1 MAEVIIMPKLG
12 FDMAEGMLVRWV
24 KAVGQPVEKG
34 EVLAEI
40 ETDKA
45 TVEVE
50 ARAAGVLHT
59 HLVEEGTA
67 VPIGTPIAVIGAADE
82 KIDMEALLA
91 SAQTAEAEAGES
103 PAAEVPQAEPLPAAA
118 PAEDGDGRIPG
129 GVRASPIARRL
140 AREHRIE
147 LAGIVGS
154 GPGGRIV
161 KRDVEAALA
170 APAEARPIAITPE
183 IAPDLPLQTVRQPLS
198 KLRATIGNRM
208 TASKQQVPHFYV
220 TSEIDAEPLMALR
233 AEANALLPEAEKLTV
248 NDFLVKAAAIALRQF
263 PNLNASIDGEDIVRH
278 GDINIGIA
286 VGVDDGLLTVVVH
299 NADRT
304 PLRQIASQAR
314 AMIARARQGRVR
326 PRDIEGST
334 FTVSNLG
341 MFDIDHFIAIINPPE
356 AAILAVGSV
365 RQIAVV
371 QGDSIKIGKRLKVT
385 LSADHRVTDGVEAAR
400 WLQAFRAILEHP
412 LQLVVDWLGFSGA
425 QE

>member
-1 MAEVIIMPKLG
+1 
-12 FDMAEGMLVRWV
+12 
-24 KAVGQPVEKG
+24 
-34 EVLAEI
+34 
-40 ETDKA
+40 
-45 TVEVE
+45 
-50 ARAAGVLHT
+50 
-59 HLVEEGTA
+59 
-67 VPIGTPIAVIGAADE
+67 
-82 KIDMEALLA
+82 
-91 SAQTAEAEAGES
+91 
-103 PAAEVPQAEPLPAAA
+103 
-118 PAEDGDGRIPG
+118 
-129 GVRASPIARRL
+129 
-140 AREHRIE
+140 
-147 LAGIVGS
+147 
-154 GPGGRIV
+154 
-161 KRDVEAALA
+161 VEAALA